1 MTATTDVLIPAL
13 REVREAEAA
22 IADRLRAHATVT
34 PSDEYRETLERRIGD
49 ARGHVRRIDERL
61 KTLQLQPRGLARTVF
76 GGAVHLI
83 GMAVRMPFEVAMGIP
98 AALLRGKAT
107 QRQLL
112 KNTEREYG
120 ITAFAVATCRAGEHI
135 AQEIGDADS
144 SDLLD
149 SIRRDDEDL
158 LERLGPTLKQRA
170 EAVVA
175 ATTKGAVIAED
186 QLPIP
191 GYGTLSTRQITDQL
205 PQLAQTDL
213 ATIEEYERSHAGRFQ
228 ILSKIGDLLEPPWP

>member
-34 PSDEYRETLERRIGD
+34 SAEEYRETLERRIGD

-61 KTLQLQPRGLARTVF
+61 KTLQPRGLVQIVF
-76 GGAVHLI
+76 GGAAHLT
-83 GMAVRMPFEVAMGIP
+83 GMAVRLPFEVAMGIP

-135 AQEIGDADS
+135 AQETGDTDS

-149 SIRRDDEDL
+149 SIRRDDENL
-158 LERLGPTLKQRA
+158 LEQLGLTLEHRA

-175 ATTKGAVIAED
+175 AATKGAVIAED

-191 GYGTLSTRQITDQL
+191 DYGTLNTKQITDQL

-213 ATIEEYERSHAGRFQ
+213 ATVEEYERSHAGRSQ
-228 ILSKIGDLLEPPWP
+228 ILSKIRDLLEPPWP

>member
-1 MTATTDVLIPAL
+1 MTAATDVLIPAL

-22 IADRLRAHATVT
+22 VADRLRAHATVA
-34 PSDEYRETLERRIGD
+34 PAEEYRETMERRIGD
-49 ARGHVRRIDERL
+49 ARGHVHRIDERL
-61 KTLQLQPRGLARTVF
+61 KMLQSRGLARTVF
-76 GGAVHLI
+76 GGAVHLT
-83 GMAVRMPFEVAMGIP
+83 GMAVRLPFEVALGVP

-107 QRQLL
+107 ERQLL

-120 ITAFAVATCRAGEHI
+120 VTAFAVATCRAGGHI
-135 AQEIGDADS
+135 AQEIGDTDS

-149 SIRRDDEDL
+149 SVRRDDEGL
-158 LERLGPTLKQRA
+158 LEQLGLTLEQRA

-175 ATTKGAVIAED
+175 AATKGAVIAED

-191 GYGTLSTRQITDQL
+191 DYGTLNIKQITDQL

-213 ATIEEYERSHAGRFQ
+213 ATVEEYERSHAGRSQ